1 MSYKKSGNKQSKW
14 YFRKCMTDL
23 KGRDR
28 GGTDLKVFITLL
40 DLQGLFVNHIKSQAI
55 NKLSGILKNV

>member
-1 MSYKKSGNKQSKW
+1 MSYKKSGNKQTKW

-40 DLQGLFVNHIKSQAI
+40 DLQGLFINLIKVNQYI
-55 NKLSGILKNV
+55 N